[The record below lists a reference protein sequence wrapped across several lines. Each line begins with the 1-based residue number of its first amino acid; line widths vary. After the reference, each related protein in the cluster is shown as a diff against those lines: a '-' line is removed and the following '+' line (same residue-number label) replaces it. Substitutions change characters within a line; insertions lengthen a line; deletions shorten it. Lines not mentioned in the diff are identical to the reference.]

1 MAGLIKGQR
10 GTMKDATAPRTQ
22 NTGKSETKE
31 KARDLPSNRKR
42 KA

>member
-1 MAGLIKGQR
+1 MPGLIKGQR
-10 GTMKDATAPRTQ
+10 ATNQDANAPRNQ
-22 NTGKSETKE
+22 NSGKAETKE